1 MARSLADG
9 TLAHRAMD
17 PLADQRQLAD
27 LGLDLG
33 ALLGNE
39 RRPDGVG
46 PEAHPH
52 GGLT

>member
-1 MARSLADG
+1 
-9 TLAHRAMD
+9 MD
-17 PLADQRQLAD
+17 SLADQRQLAD

-39 RRPDGVG
+39 RRPDGAG
-46 PEAHPH
+46 REAHHH